1 MYIYIIYIYICFVR
15 IVCICTL
22 SWLLMHV
29 PVIIDASYI
38 YRVYYK
44 YQEPWNLTT
53 RLYFYSWR
61 KTLGAFMEA
70 MSSYITRPMK
80 TRMDV
85 GLTTTTVRASK
96 SYFVLHY
103 KYFFRILVYIALFL
117 QLFCRKNDDI
127 HCHAKVH
134 ALEHRDAEVKINRV
148 FQNVIGAHSPN
159 CRPSKAQLQVNV
171 LVMYFGQYWLFF
183 TR

>member
-1 MYIYIIYIYICFVR
+1 MHLLLLIITHIIFSSDHYTYEIEGRHVNTSYECSIYIIYICFVR

-22 SWLLMHV
+22 SWLLMHA
-29 PVIIDASYI
+29 PVVVDASYI

-44 YQEPWNLTT
+44 YQEQWNLTT

-70 MSSYITRPMK
+70 MSSYITRHME

-85 GLTTTTVRASK
+85 ALNTTTVRASK

-103 KYFFRILVYIALFL
+103 KYIF
-117 QLFCRKNDDI
+117 
-127 HCHAKVH
+127 
-134 ALEHRDAEVKINRV
+134 
-148 FQNVIGAHSPN
+148 
-159 CRPSKAQLQVNV
+159 
-171 LVMYFGQYWLFF
+171 
-183 TR
+183 